1 MPGVEGALRGACH
14 RGSEG
19 PFPVLDT
26 LRRVTQEINNATNLD
41 EGLTLVVRGVK
52 EHLATDDMTRFP
64 SGPSGHF
71 NGGAARPCSTAE
83 EGKCTG

>member
-1 MPGVEGALRGACH
+1 
-14 RGSEG
+14 
-19 PFPVLDT
+19 
-26 LRRVTQEINNATNLD
+26 
-41 EGLTLVVRGVK
+41 VRGVK